1 MSLLWLHPAL
11 PFLAALAL
19 VPVVGE
25 RGRRGLAVVAPVIA
39 LLALWALPPDAVA
52 SVVLYDHVWV
62 LLHADGLAR
71 VFAIAFAAYA
81 GVAGIYAWTDSGAGT
96 RAAQLGIAGAGLAV
110 VMAGDLLT
118 LFVGWE
124 WLTVTSLYLVWQ
136 GRHPESWGAG
146 LRYLAFHLLG
156 ATLLLSGIALRLAA
170 GETGLT
176 DLADGSLAGWLIL
189 IGMLVNAAVP
199 PLHAWLPDAYPRA
212 SIFGTVFLAA
222 FTTKAA
228 VYALM
233 RGFAGVEVLVP
244 IGAAMALI
252 GVTFALL
259 QDEMR
264 RLLAYHIVSQVG
276 YMTAGIGL
284 GTATALNGSASHA
297 FSHIFYKGLLL
308 MGAGAVIHATGR
320 ERLSQLGA
328 LGGRLRAVAVL
339 LTIGAAAI
347 SGVPL
352 LNGFVSKS
360 MIVSA
365 AGYADRSII
374 AGLLQLAAA
383 GTFLSVGL
391 KLPWFAFA
399 GPDQGATVERAVPQ
413 SMYLAMALSAAV
425 CVVTGVAP
433 GGTLYAILP
442 FDYRYEPFTLAHF
455 VESLLLLGGTA
466 AFFWWARA
474 RLAPKAGDVPDIDR
488 LYRWPLAA
496 LIDGVGKGLDRIGRR
511 SSRAGDLSV
520 GAGWSRL
527 QAYGEA
533 HRNPTVALQTTVIVT
548 TLIALAVVAALF
560 VR

>member
-11 PFLAALAL
+11 PFVVALAL

-25 RGRRGLAVVAPVIA
+25 LGRRVLAVAAPVAA

-52 SVVLYDHVWV
+52 SVSLYDHTWV

-71 VFAIAFAAYA
+71 VFALAFAAYA
-81 GVAGIYAWTDSGAGT
+81 GIAGLYAWTDSGAGA
-96 RAAQLGIAGAGLAV
+96 RAAQLGIAGAGLTV
-110 VMAGDLLT
+110 VLAGDLLT

-124 WLTVTSLYLVWQ
+124 WLTVTSLFLVWQ
-136 GRHPESWGAG
+136 GRHPESWWAG
-146 LRYLAFHLLG
+146 LRYLAFHLFG
-156 ATLLLSGIALRLAA
+156 ATLLLSGILLRLAGGEA
-170 GETGLT
+170 GLEQ
-176 DLADGSLAGWLIL
+176 LADGSLAGWLIL
-189 IGMLVNAAVP
+189 VGMLVNAAVP

-212 SIFGTVFLAA
+212 SIFGSVFLAA

-228 VYALM
+228 VYALI
-233 RGFAGVEVLVP
+233 RGFAGLEILVP
-244 IGAAMALI
+244 LGAAMALV
-252 GVTFALL
+252 GVIFALL

-264 RLLAYHIVSQVG
+264 RLLAYHIISQVG
-276 YMTAGIGL
+276 YMVAGVGL
-284 GTATALNGSASHA
+284 GTAIALNGSASHA
-297 FSHIFYKGLLL
+297 FAHIFYKGLLL
-308 MGAGAVIHATGR
+308 MGAGAIVYATGR

-328 LGGRLRAVAVL
+328 LGGRMRGVAVL
-339 LTIGAAAI
+339 LIIGAAAI

-352 LNGFVSKS
+352 LNGYVSKS

-365 AGYADRSII
+365 AGYADRGVI
-374 AGLLQLAAA
+374 AALLHLAAA

-399 GPDQGATVERAVPQ
+399 GPDQGATVARPVPQ
-413 SMYLAMALSAAV
+413 SMYLAMGIAAAI

-433 GGTLYAILP
+433 GGTLYALLP

-455 VESLLLLGGTA
+455 VESLVLLGGTA
-466 AFFWWARA
+466 VLFWWARA
-474 RLAPKAGDVPDIDR
+474 RLAPRPKDVPDVDR
-488 LYRWPLAA
+488 LYRWPLAT
-496 LIDGVGKGLDRIGRR
+496 LIDGVGKALDRMGRR

-520 GAGWSRL
+520 GAGWARL
-527 QAYGEA
+527 QKYGES

-548 TLIALAVVAALF
+548 TFVALAVVAALF